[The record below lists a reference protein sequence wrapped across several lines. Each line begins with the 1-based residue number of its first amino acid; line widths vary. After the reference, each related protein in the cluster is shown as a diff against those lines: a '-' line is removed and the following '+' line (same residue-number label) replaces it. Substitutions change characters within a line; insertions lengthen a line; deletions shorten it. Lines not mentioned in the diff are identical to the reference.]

1 MDSSYVGANLKQ
13 SYITCN
19 KIIKNF
25 VFFAE
30 ISFQK
35 YPKCLFA
42 FRILRYVLLIL
53 IYDLFM
59 FRSIPAALSP
69 FLSSCHFAVF
79 VGVVGEGR

>member
-1 MDSSYVGANLKQ
+1 MSWVDSSYVGANLKQ

-42 FRILRYVLLIL
+42 FKILTQKCDDGDLSFWRLLAC
-53 IYDLFM
+53 
-59 FRSIPAALSP
+59 FRGV
-69 FLSSCHFAVF
+69 FAVF